1 MANDEYD
8 FLFKVVLIGDSGVGK
23 SNLLSRFTRN
33 EFNLDSKS
41 TIGVEFATRSIQVD
55 LKTIK
60 AQIWDTAGQ
69 ERYRAIT
76 SAYYRGAVGAL
87 LVYDISKQNTFE
99 NVTRWLKELRDH
111 ADSNIVIMLVGNKS
125 DLRHLRAV
133 PTEDAKQFASENNL
147 SFIETSAL
155 DASNVELAFQNIL
168 TGQSRFCFANS
179 LSLAPKK
186 QQTTLT
192 RILSEIYRIVSQKAL
207 DQGETPQNPMGPRKT
222 IEISKPADEGTK
234 GGKCC

>member
-1 MANDEYD
+1 MAHKADDEYD
-8 FLFKVVLIGDSGVGK
+8 YLFKVVLIGDSGVGK

-33 EFNLDSKS
+33 EFCLESKS

-55 LKTIK
+55 GKTIK

-87 LVYDISKQNTFE
+87 IIYDITKHVTYE
-99 NVTRWLKELRDH
+99 NVERWLKELRDH

-133 PTEDAKQFASENNL
+133 STDDAQGFAEKEGL

-155 DASNVELAFQNIL
+155 DSTNVENAFHRVL
-168 TGQSRFCFANS
+168 T
-179 LSLAPKK
+179 
-186 QQTTLT
+186 
-192 RILSEIYRIVSQKAL
+192 EIYRIVSKKAL
-207 DQGETPQNPMGPRKT
+207 AQEEGATAGPG
-222 IEISKPADEGTK
+222 EGTSILVGADANANK
-234 GGKCC
+234 GGCCSA